1 MMIGFVVPVILV
13 SFAMVGI
20 GRDARLVVKF
30 PEMKEVKTPSLRV
43 WKTEEIAKRKYG
55 VVDPV
60 LPGGIGDDTPFI
72 KMACGML
79 EVVDCDYLHIN
90 GDELSYNCSSLSPDE
105 RGLLLAQVV
114 RCISREVPPALF
126 GWMHSPAAC
135 AYRRNCETIDG
146 DLDPVDSK
154 NKGLVSY
161 TVLQIGTGPFG
172 VPILRCAATY
182 RKEVDEALGDDA
194 LARSWSGVKY

>member
-126 GWMHSPAAC
+126 GWIHSPAAC

-182 RKEVDEALGDDA
+182 RKEAKNALDDKVITP
-194 LARSWSGVKY
+194 WMGMKYS

>member
-1 MMIGFVVPVILV
+1 MGFVVPVVMV
-13 SFAMVGI
+13 SCTIVGI
-20 GRDARLVVKF
+20 GSNARLVVRLPSLK
-30 PEMKEVKTPSLRV
+30 EEVKAPSLRV

-79 EVVDCDYLHIN
+79 EAVDCDYLHIN

>member
-1 MMIGFVVPVILV
+1 MIGFVVPVILV

-30 PEMKEVKTPSLRV
+30 PGLKEAKTPSLRV
-43 WKTEEIAKRKYG
+43 WKAEDVAKRKYG

-60 LPGGIGDDTPFI
+60 LPSGVDNDTPFVR
-72 KMACGML
+72 MACRML
-79 EVVDCDYLHIN
+79 EVVDCDYLDIN
-90 GDELSYNCSSLSPDE
+90 GDELNYNCSSLSSSE
-105 RGLLLAQVV
+105 RGLLLAQTV
-114 RCISREVPPALF
+114 RYISREVPPALF
-126 GWMHSPAAC
+126 GWMHHPVAC
-135 AYRRNCETIDG
+135 AYRRNCGAIDG
-146 DLDPVDSK
+146 DLDPVDAE

-161 TVLQIGTGPFG
+161 TVLQIGVGPFG

>member
-1 MMIGFVVPVILV
+1 MMGFVVPTVLV
-13 SFAMVGI
+13 SCAMVGI

-30 PEMKEVKTPSLRV
+30 PGMKEVKAPSLRV
-43 WKTEEIAKRKYG
+43 WKTEEIAKGKYG

-60 LPGGIGDDTPFI
+60 LPGNVDDDTPFVR
-72 KMACGML
+72 MACRML

-182 RKEVDEALGDDA
+182 RKEVVDALGDDA
-194 LARSWSGVKY
+194 LTPSWTGKKY

>member
-1 MMIGFVVPVILV
+1 MMGFVVPVILV

-30 PEMKEVKTPSLRV
+30 PGMKEVKAPSLRV
-43 WKTEEIAKRKYG
+43 WKTESVAKRKYG

-60 LPGGIGDDTPFI
+60 LPGDVKSDTPFVR
-72 KMACGML
+72 MACRML
-79 EVVDCDYLHIN
+79 EVVDCDYLDID
-90 GDELSYNCSSLSPDE
+90 GDELNYNCSSLSSSE
-105 RGLLLAQVV
+105 RGLLLVQAI
-114 RCISREVPPALF
+114 RYISREVPPALF
-126 GWMHSPAAC
+126 GWLHRPAAC
-135 AYRRNCETIDG
+135 AYRRNCGTIDG

-154 NKGLVSY
+154 NAGLVSY

-194 LARSWSGVKY
+194 LARSWSGVKH

>member
-1 MMIGFVVPVILV
+1 MMGFIVPVVMV
-13 SFAMVGI
+13 SCTIVGI
-20 GRDARLVVKF
+20 GSNARLVVRL
-30 PEMKEVKTPSLRV
+30 PSLKEEAKAPSLRV

-105 RGLLLAQVV
+105 RGLLLAQTV
-114 RCISREVPPALF
+114 RYISREVPPALF
-126 GWMHSPAAC
+126 GWMHHPVAC
-135 AYRRNCETIDG
+135 AYRRSCETIDG
-146 DLDPVDSK
+146 DLDPVDAK
-154 NKGLVSY
+154 NVGLVSY
-161 TVLQIGTGPFG
+161 TVLQIGVGPFG

-182 RKEVDEALGDDA
+182 RKEVVDALGDDA
-194 LARSWSGVKY
+194 LTPSWTGTN

>member
-1 MMIGFVVPVILV
+1 MMGFVVPTVLV
-13 SFAMVGI
+13 SCAMVGI

-30 PEMKEVKTPSLRV
+30 PGMKEVKAPSLRV
-43 WKTEEIAKRKYG
+43 WKTEEVARRKYG

-60 LPGGIGDDTPFI
+60 LPSGVDNDTPFVR
-72 KMACGML
+72 MACGML
-79 EVVDCDYLHIN
+79 EMVDCDYLRIE

-105 RGLLLAQVV
+105 RGLLLV
-114 RCISREVPPALF
+114 RAIRYISREVPPALF

>member
-1 MMIGFVVPVILV
+1 MGFIVPVVMV
-13 SFAMVGI
+13 SCTIVGI
-20 GRDARLVVKF
+20 GSNARLVVRL
-30 PEMKEVKTPSLRV
+30 PSLKEEAKAPSLRV
-43 WKTEEIAKRKYG
+43 WKTEEVARRKYG

-60 LPGGIGDDTPFI
+60 LPSGVDNDTPFVR
-72 KMACGML
+72 MACGML
-79 EVVDCDYLHIN
+79 EMVDCDYLRIN

>member
-126 GWMHSPAAC
+126 SWNRLPAC
-135 AYRRNCETIDG
+135 VCRRRWGTMDG
-146 DLDPVDSK
+146 DLDAVYGEAED
-154 NKGLVSY
+154 LVSY
-161 TVLQIGTGPFG
+161 AVLHMGWEDDT
-172 VPILRCAATY
+172 PILRCAATS
-182 RKEVDEALGDDA
+182 RKEAKNALDDKVITP
-194 LARSWSGVKY
+194 WMGMKYS

>member
-1 MMIGFVVPVILV
+1 MMGFVVPTVLV
-13 SFAMVGI
+13 SCAVVGI

-30 PEMKEVKTPSLRV
+30 PGMKEVKAPSLRV
-43 WKTEEIAKRKYG
+43 WKTEEVAKRKYG

-60 LPGGIGDDTPFI
+60 LPSGVDNDTPFVRMVC
-72 KMACGML
+72 KML
-79 EVVDCDYLHIN
+79 EVVDCDYLSIE

>member
-1 MMIGFVVPVILV
+1 MIGFVVPVILV

-79 EVVDCDYLHIN
+79 EVVDCDYLDIN
-90 GDELSYNCSSLSPDE
+90 GDELNYNCSSLSSSE
-105 RGLLLAQVV
+105 RGLLLAQTV
-114 RCISREVPPALF
+114 RYISREVPPALF

>member
-1 MMIGFVVPVILV
+1 MMGFVVPTVLV
-13 SFAMVGI
+13 SCAMVGI

-30 PEMKEVKTPSLRV
+30 PGMKEVKAPSLRV
-43 WKTEEIAKRKYG
+43 WKTEEVARRKYG

-60 LPGGIGDDTPFI
+60 LPSGVDNDTPFVR
-72 KMACGML
+72 MACGML
-79 EVVDCDYLHIN
+79 EMVDCDYLRIE

-105 RGLLLAQVV
+105 RGLLLV
-114 RCISREVPPALF
+114 RTVRYVSREVPPALF
-126 GWMHSPAAC
+126 GWGHRPVAC
-135 AYRRNCETIDG
+135 AYRRNCGDIDG
-146 DLDPVDSK
+146 DLSPVDSE
-154 NKGLVSY
+154 NVGLVSY
-161 TVLQIGTGPFG
+161 TVLQIGVGPFG

>member
-1 MMIGFVVPVILV
+1 MMGFIVPVVMV
-13 SFAMVGI
+13 SCTIVGI
-20 GRDARLVVKF
+20 GSNARLVVRL
-30 PEMKEVKTPSLRV
+30 PSLKEEAKAPSLRV
-43 WKTEEIAKRKYG
+43 WKTEEVARRKYG

-60 LPGGIGDDTPFI
+60 LPSGVDNDTPFVR
-72 KMACGML
+72 MACGML
-79 EVVDCDYLHIN
+79 EMVDCDYLRIN

>member
-1 MMIGFVVPVILV
+1 MIGFVVPVILV

-30 PEMKEVKTPSLRV
+30 PGLKEAKTPSLRV
-43 WKTEEIAKRKYG
+43 WKAEDVAKRKYG

-60 LPGGIGDDTPFI
+60 LPSGVDNDTPFVRMVC
-72 KMACGML
+72 KML
-79 EVVDCDYLHIN
+79 EVVDCDYLSIE
-90 GDELSYNCSSLSPDE
+90 GDELSYNCSSLSPSE

-126 GWMHSPAAC
+126 GWMHSPAVC
-135 AYRRNCETIDG
+135 AHRRNCEAIDG
-146 DLDPVDSK
+146 DLSPVDAE
-154 NKGLVSY
+154 NEGLVSY
-161 TVLQIGTGPFG
+161 TVLQVGTGPFG

-182 RKEVDEALGDDA
+182 RKEVVDALGDDA
-194 LARSWSGVKY
+194 LTPSWTGTN